1 MTVTSVSDAFSRL
14 TTPLIADAC
23 LRAGAPLRM
32 AAEGIRPVVAGWRI
46 AGRVRP
52 ARHAGSVDVFLEAC
66 GLAAPGDVL
75 VIDNGG
81 RRDEACIGD
90 LTALE
95 VRLGGLA
102 GMVVWG
108 CHRDGPEIAEVGLPV
123 FSYGCVPSGPRRLDP
138 RPAHALE
145 EARFGD
151 FSVGPD
157 DWVFADAD
165 GVVFVPGASLDA
177 VIAAAETIARTERA
191 QAKAI
196 AAGRSLR
203 SQLRFDEFLKR
214 RAENPGWTLREHLRE
229 VGGAIEV

>member
-1 MTVTSVSDAFSRL
+1 
-14 TTPLIADAC
+14 
-23 LRAGAPLRM
+23 
-32 AAEGIRPVVAGWRI
+32 
-46 AGRVRP
+46 
-52 ARHAGSVDVFLEAC
+52 
-66 GLAAPGDVL
+66 
-75 VIDNGG
+75 
-81 RRDEACIGD
+81 
-90 LTALE
+90 
-95 VRLGGLA
+95 
-102 GMVVWG
+102 MVVWG